1 MAEYS
6 ELIPYAVEQA
16 TPSVAHMLYGV
27 GQIFDVAGD
36 WRTELP
42 TALPR
47 LVHPEP
53 QDAVLRGT
61 PMDIDVYGQAFLGEQ
76 VFDVSTYGIQRG
88 YERGVVKVG
97 VSAYAKFGIL
107 RGASSQEDGV
117 EYLYFWTKQYQTTC
131 GTDFLLASTT
141 AGQLAFAR
149 GRTKRG
155 CLAREIAG
163 GVGTASSHGCAV
175 KVPAFWFADTKDTH
189 RFDTEKYPFSSLT
202 ARGTDGRCWVTEV
215 DFSVAGRLASSLV
228 RYNDRLVGHSDL
240 LELDLKWQVAWLPG
254 SLSGPVIP
262 LRKLQVGE

>member
-76 VFDVSTYGIQRG
+76 VFDVSTYGIQRFFLHAQHIG
-88 YERGVVKVG
+88 FHGIVV
-97 VSAYAKFGIL
+97 ADH
-107 RGASSQEDGV
+107 ASFV
-117 EYLYFWTKQYQTTC
+117 V
-131 GTDFLLASTT
+131 
-141 AGQLAFAR
+141 
-149 GRTKRG
+149 
-155 CLAREIAG
+155 AG
-163 GVGTASSHGCAV
+163 GTGIHG
-175 KVPAFWFADTKDTH
+175 
-189 RFDTEKYPFSSLT
+189 
-202 ARGTDGRCWVTEV
+202 
-215 DFSVAGRLASSLV
+215 
-228 RYNDRLVGHSDL
+228 
-240 LELDLKWQVAWLPG
+240 
-254 SLSGPVIP
+254 
-262 LRKLQVGE
+262 